1 MMEIRCVSRFAGA
14 VCATLLSVIAI
25 VAFAGCAADT
35 LPSDSSYLS
44 IRRGETDYTGSRSF
58 RFDPIKKDSATI
70 FYTFT
75 ISNTTKEHLEI
86 TRIECSSPDSFTF
99 YSSSLPGELPPEG
112 SIDFEL
118 GFHPLSE
125 GFHESI
131 LSMYL
136 SGSDEPFIFRVSG
149 NGL

>member
-1 MMEIRCVSRFAGA
+1 MKEFGRVSRFAGA
-14 VCATLLSVIAI
+14 VYTTLWVVAI

-35 LPSDSSYLS
+35 LPSDSSYLNIS
-44 IRRGETDYTGSRSF
+44 RGETDYTGSRSF

-75 ISNTTKEHLEI
+75 ISNTTKEHIEI
-86 TRIECSSPDSFTF
+86 TRIECSSPDNFTF

-125 GFHESI
+125 GSHEST

-136 SGSDEPFIFRVSG
+136 SGSEEPFIFQVFG

>member
-1 MMEIRCVSRFAGA
+1 MKIESRRVSWFAGA
-14 VCATLLSVIAI
+14 AALWVVAI
-25 VAFAGCAADT
+25 LAFTGCAADP

-44 IRRGETDYTGSRSF
+44 ISRGETDYTGSRSF
-58 RFDPIKKDSATI
+58 RFDSIKKDSATI

-75 ISNTTKEHLEI
+75 ITNTTKEHIEI

-125 GFHESI
+125 GSHEST
-131 LSMYL
+131 LLMYL
-136 SGSDEPFIFRVSG
+136 SGSEEPFIFQVSG